1 MKIISVTKNG
11 ATQPLRGLGDVVEK
25 LAHPIAVA
33 LWLQCMD
40 KETKA
45 LRPDSP
51 CAKRRDAMNR
61 IFPFKK
67 KQNAKPATSG
77 EEVED
82 EPS

>member
-1 MKIISVTKNG
+1 MKILSITQNG
-11 ATQPLRGLGDVVEK
+11 SSLRGLGDVAEK
-25 LAHPIAVA
+25 IAHPVAVA
-33 LWLQCMD
+33 LGLPCLD
-40 KETKA
+40 KTTKA

-61 IFPFKK
+61 MFPFKK

-82 EPS
+82 EPA